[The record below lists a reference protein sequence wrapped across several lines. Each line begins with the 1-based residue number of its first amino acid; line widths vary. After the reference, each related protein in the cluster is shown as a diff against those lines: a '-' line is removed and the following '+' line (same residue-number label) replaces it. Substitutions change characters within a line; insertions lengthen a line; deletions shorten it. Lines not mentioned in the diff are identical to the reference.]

1 MNRRYSNLML
11 ILGIILFLNSLRFF
25 NLTLSNE
32 VVFWIAV
39 LSAVIMD
46 LSLLYIGELKVE
58 FTETI
63 TVFIY
68 LFFGVYVAIV
78 FEFIYTLLGS
88 VLSYF
93 IIKRKFEFSRHLL
106 NASMFS
112 LITFLSGNFVNYIR
126 MNIRVPYITTLIISA
141 LLFDFVFLVLNII
154 FITIDKTLEDKEFF
168 SIKNFDLDII
178 LINLIVSTVLSV
190 ILYVIYG
197 AIGLSGLI
205 LVFGVLIITH
215 YVFYLYN
222 KLNFKAVLIKK
233 LLNATEDIIKY
244 GDLKEKSDHLLLNL
258 KEIIPYEIASLY
270 FFDSKNDETSFPISY
285 YSSYPIDIGD
295 LSIDLKS
302 GVTFKVVSKGS
313 IYVSKNIKK
322 DSNIKITGRLFTLI
336 DAAVFVPIKID
347 NDIRGLIFIGG
358 KSNLVDFLSQDT
370 NDILNI
376 LSRQMSLAL
385 LNYDYMSAIK
395 KEAETD
401 ALTGLNNRRVFD
413 KEINNLVKLN
423 NRFSLVIYDIDD
435 FKKVNDTYGH
445 LVGDAVLKHVANIVK
460 RSVRKTDIV
469 CRYGGEEI
477 VILFKDLSKE
487 DAYIIS
493 ERIRKQ
499 IEFSQVFVF
508 GRVVKITVSGGVAS
522 FPEDGKTSKEIIEK
536 ADEILYSECK
546 NKGKNRVCMYPNMV

>member
-1 MNRRYSNLML
+1 M
-11 ILGIILFLNSLRFF
+11 
-25 NLTLSNE
+25 
-32 VVFWIAV
+32 
-39 LSAVIMD
+39 
-46 LSLLYIGELKVE
+46 
-58 FTETI
+58 
-63 TVFIY
+63 
-68 LFFGVYVAIV
+68 
-78 FEFIYTLLGS
+78 
-88 VLSYF
+88 
-93 IIKRKFEFSRHLL
+93 
-106 NASMFS
+106 
-112 LITFLSGNFVNYIR
+112 
-126 MNIRVPYITTLIISA
+126 
-141 LLFDFVFLVLNII
+141 
-154 FITIDKTLEDKEFF
+154 
-168 SIKNFDLDII
+168 
-178 LINLIVSTVLSV
+178 
-190 ILYVIYG
+190 
-197 AIGLSGLI
+197 
-205 LVFGVLIITH
+205 
-215 YVFYLYN
+215 
-222 KLNFKAVLIKK
+222 
-233 LLNATEDIIKY
+233 
-244 GDLKEKSDHLLLNL
+244 LLNL

-302 GVTFKVVSKGS
+302 GVTFKVISKGS

-347 NDIRGLIFIGG
+347 NDIRGLIFVGG